1 MITFLKSATAP
12 VSDASAPRDW
22 ARTKSLIF
30 RCTVIALFVVSFR
43 MPAAQAQVSASI
55 RGVVTDPASA
65 PVVQAAVNVK
75 NLETDVVRTASTDE
89 AGRYLVLAL
98 PVGRYEVSISKSGF
112 QDAVRSGIS
121 LVVGQEAS
129 VDLRL
134 QVSAVKS
141 EVKVTSDA
149 AIVSVTTRDISGLVG
164 EQSVKDLP
172 LNGRSYDLLL
182 PLNPGIVNF
191 TSQKTGGTGISNSS
205 TASNFSV
212 TGNRPQQNLFLLNGV
227 EYTGAAEN
235 NMTPGG
241 PSGMLLGVE
250 AVREFNVQ
258 RDSYSA
264 ELGKRP
270 GGQVVIV
277 TQSGGNQWH
286 GAVYEYLRNNA
297 LDAANFFDQGSAPAF
312 QRNQFGVSSGGAI
325 QKNKTF
331 LFGNYEGFRQHLH
344 QTSAAFVPDLQS
356 RADAVASVKPLLNLW
371 ITPSQTD
378 KDFSTPANPDGI
390 AQVFSSPLQTIR
402 EDFGTLR
409 VDHIFS
415 AKDSLAGIYTVDDGG
430 DVTATP
436 ANPFSSD
443 ILNLRE
449 QVLSLE
455 ETHIFS
461 PSLLNT
467 ARFGFSR
474 AGYFFTGEPTPG
486 TPAAGVPG
494 FLSGLQVGAVVV
506 GGSAASNPQASI
518 GLAGSNNG
526 SNLHIARNLFTYED
540 RVTMTKGRHQL
551 SIGAWFQRFQSNEII
566 ALSQYGQATFASLST
581 FLQGTAS
588 SLLFD
593 PAPTKLYWR
602 SLFGAFYA
610 EDVFRV
616 NSKLTISLGFRDEF
630 STGWNE
636 AHDHASNYTF
646 TDGVINSQPRIGGS
660 LFTTNNAKFL
670 PQPRIGVAWSPFGN
684 KTVIRVGF
692 GVYNDLQDA
701 LGYRADQNAPFNPT
715 FSISNFKI
723 TPTSLPIDP
732 TVVPAGAK
740 LVPGGVQPDMKTPTL
755 ISWSLRVDRELSP
768 NTVLTIGYVGSH
780 GYHELI
786 GIDANEPVP
795 VICPASPCPTV
806 YPTYDPST
814 FDPTKPASPTNV
826 PPTIGFVIGSPLAGA
841 PVPAGTY
848 YIPLVGTATPRP
860 NPSIANT
867 WTWFSVGNSSY
878 HALQVDLRRRFSHG
892 FSVRGVYTLSKAL
905 DDGDSLNQTTAGNAP
920 GLVSNPYNLAAD
932 KGLATYDARNV
943 GVVNVL
949 YDLPFGRGQMFAR
962 DAEGWRDKLVS
973 GWTVSSIVTAQ
984 SGFPFTP
991 QLSYNPSNN
1000 GDTRNPVRP
1009 FLNPDFKGPVI
1020 LGNPTQW
1027 FNPAAFIAPPSASG
1041 FFGNVGRDTYI
1052 GPGLATWDFSVLKNT
1067 RIRESLNLQFR
1078 AEIFNLLNRANF
1090 NTPNL
1095 IVFTPPTATNTCGLS
1110 GTAGA
1115 ITSTSTTARQVQ
1127 LALKLLW

>member
-1 MITFLKSATAP
+1 MFKNSLFSRWAWMLFFGLAMQLP
-12 VSDASAPRDW
+12 V
-22 ARTKSLIF
+22 AR
-30 RCTVIALFVVSFR
+30 
-43 MPAAQAQVSASI
+43 AQVSASI
-55 RGVVTDPASA
+55 HGVVTDASGA
-65 PVVQAAVNVK
+65 LISQATVETK
-75 NLETDVVRTASTDE
+75 NLETEAVRASVTDDV
-89 AGRYLVLAL
+89 GRYLVLAL
-98 PVGRYEVSISKSGF
+98 PVGRYEVRVSKTGF
-112 QDAVRSGIS
+112 QEAVQSGIS

-134 QVSAVKS
+134 QVSTVKA
-141 EVKVTSDA
+141 EVKVIGDSV
-149 AIVSVTTRDISGLVG
+149 IVSVTTRDISGLVS
-164 EQSVKDLP
+164 EQAVKNLP

-191 TSQKTGGTGISNSS
+191 TSQKTGGTGISNST
-205 TASNFSV
+205 TANNFSV

-264 ELGKRP
+264 EFGKRP

-286 GAVYEYLRNNA
+286 GAVFEYLRNNA
-297 LDAANFFDQGSAPAF
+297 LDAANFFDQGSAPPF
-312 QRNQFGVSSGGAI
+312 QRNQFGVASGGAI

-344 QTSAAFVPDLQS
+344 QTSVAFVPDAS
-356 RADAVASVKPLLNLW
+356 ARAQADPSVQPLLNLW
-371 ITPSQTD
+371 PVA
-378 KDFSTPANPDGI
+378 PAGAPDAGAGTVNGVPVGI
-390 AQVFSSPLQTIR
+390 ATVFSSPLQTIR
-402 EDFGTLR
+402 EDFGTVR
-409 VDHIFS
+409 IDHIFS
-415 AKDSLAGIYTVDDGG
+415 PKDSLAAIYTIDDGG

-436 ANPFSSD
+436 VNPFGSD

-449 QVLSLE
+449 QVLSLD

-461 PSLLNT
+461 PALLNT
-467 ARFGFSR
+467 ARFGYSR

-540 RVTMTKGRHQL
+540 RVTMTKGRHEL
-551 SIGAWFQRFQSNEII
+551 SFGAWFQRFQSNEII
-566 ALSQYGQATFASLST
+566 ALSQYGQATFTSLVT

-588 SLLFD
+588 TFLFD
-593 PAPTKLYWR
+593 PAPTKMYWR

-616 NSKLTISLGFRDEF
+616 SSKLSISLGFRDEF

-636 AHDHASNYTF
+636 AHDHAANYTF
-646 TDGVINSQPRIGGS
+646 RNGVISNDPRVGGS
-660 LFTTNNAKFL
+660 LFITNNAKFL
-670 PQPRIGVAWSPFGN
+670 LQPRIGVAWSPLGS
-684 KTVIRVGF
+684 KTVFRAGF
-692 GVYNDLQDA
+692 GMYNDLQDA
-701 LGYRADQNAPFNPT
+701 LGYRADQNAPFNPVY
-715 FSISNFKI
+715 SLSNFKV
-723 TPTSLPIDP
+723 SSFPIDP
-732 TVVPAGAK
+732 AAPVPAGAK

-795 VICPASPCPTV
+795 VTCPAAPCPAV
-806 YPTYDPST
+806 YPTYD
-814 FDPTKPASPTNV
+814 ASQAVTPTNG
-826 PPTIGFVIGSPLAGA
+826 PTLGFPINQKNNIPDSPLAGA
-841 PVPAGTY
+841 PVPAGAY
-848 YIPLVGTATPRP
+848 FIPASTPRA
-860 NPSIANT
+860 NPTIANT

-892 FSVRGVYTLSKAL
+892 LSVRGVYTYSKAL

-920 GLVSNPYNLAAD
+920 GLVSNPFNLAAD
-932 KGLATYDARNV
+932 KGLATYDVRNV

-949 YDLPFGRGQMFAR
+949 YDLPFGRGRAFAR
-962 DAEGWRDKLVS
+962 DVEGWSDKLVS

-984 SGFPFTP
+984 AGFPFTP

-1020 LGNPTQW
+1020 LGNPNQW
-1027 FNPAAFIAPPSASG
+1027 FNPNAFIAPPSASG

-1052 GPGLATWDFSVLKNT
+1052 GPGLATWDFSVLKST
-1067 RIRESLNLQFR
+1067 RIHESVNLQFR

-1095 IVFTPPTATNTCGLS
+1095 IVFTPPTATNTTGLS

-1127 LALKLLW
+1127 FALKLLW